1 MESIKNISSHNQ
13 NNKKSY
19 YLDEEEPIK
28 KDDLNETTL
37 DLTNILK
44 TGHNERYDPPIRG
57 KYEGTKPSQIST

>member
-44 TGHNERYDPPIRG
+44 TGHKKRKFSN
-57 KYEGTKPSQIST
+57 TSTLSWLQTWRVSNL

>member
-28 KDDLNETTL
+28 TDDINGTTL
-37 DLTNILK
+37 DLQ
-44 TGHNERYDPPIRG
+44 R
-57 KYEGTKPSQIST
+57 